1 MKNLDRTKLPEI
13 LQVMFAV
20 VFTPNEGGKWG
31 LPLILWSDVGWGKSS
46 ILKQFARLAWLNIYT
61 LILGQMDQ
69 SDMKMDVP
77 IEGQEYMRTVI
88 NGEMQK
94 IMEDKNCIIG
104 FDEYSLTDDRLQG
117 LSMSL
122 ILERML
128 GPKSLPSTAVP
139 ICLANPVG
147 KGCGVNDTKRPQD
160 DRLTHIDLD
169 KWFPAEDRV
178 AEWRN
183 FQNKTVNKEEA
194 MMQAFVSGD
203 IEDIADYKEE
213 RATFD
218 PHAERIRVAK
228 AWAKEFRRADDV
240 VGTFIEANPKLLHPK
255 LEKAYRPKN
264 IDEKSFPT
272 SRSNSKAPRIL
283 AAARIHGLSDRM
295 KRCLLEG
302 TMGASW
308 TSAFLIHERNYGLL
322 PNTEDLLDGL
332 EAYKHDKSK
341 PDILTQV
348 LQACVSVLSSTKDPY
363 IKNSRVLQLWTI
375 MAAVY
380 KEDNLCIDQLQ
391 PIGDEMMKNGW
402 VKKEHRAVA
411 GPVLNA
417 LRFLFVD

>member
-1 MKNLDRTKLPEI
+1 LKNLDRTKLPEI

-46 ILKQFARLAWLNIYT
+46 ILKEFARLAWLNIYT

-77 IEGQEYMRTVI
+77 IEGQDYMKTVI

-128 GPKSLPSTAVP
+128 GPKALPSTAVP

-160 DRLTHIDLD
+160 DRLTHVDLD
-169 KWFPAEDRV
+169 KWFPAEKRV
-178 AEWRN
+178 AEWRD
-183 FQNKTVNKEEA
+183 FQTKTVNKEAA
-194 MMQAFVSGD
+194 MMQAFVSGE
-203 IEDIADYKEE
+203 IEDISDYKEE
-213 RATFD
+213 PDAFD

-228 AWAKEFRRADDV
+228 AWAQEFRRADEV
-240 VGTFIEANPKLLHPK
+240 VGAFIVANPQLLHPK
-255 LEKAYRPKN
+255 IEKSYRPKN
-264 IDEKSFPT
+264 IDEKAFPT

-283 AAARIHGLSDRM
+283 AAARIHNLSERM

-302 TMGASW
+302 TMGTAW
-308 TSAFLIHERNYGLL
+308 TSAYLIHERNYGLL
-322 PNTEDLLDGL
+322 PNTEDLLDGK
-332 EAYKHDKSK
+332 ETYKHDKSK
-341 PDILTQV
+341 PDILRQV
-348 LQACVSVLSSTKDPY
+348 LQSCTSVISATKDT
-363 IKNSRVLQLWTI
+363 NLQGSRITAMWTL
-375 MAAVY
+375 MGDVY
-380 KEDNLCIDQLQ
+380 TEDNLCIDQLQ
-391 PIGDEMMKNGW
+391 PIGDVMRTNRW
-402 VKKEHRAVA
+402 VKPEHRNVA
-411 GPVLNA
+411 GPVLEA
-417 LRFLFVD
+417 LRFLFCD